1 MGKGEQPQSAN
12 LLGNELQSLG
22 DYLRRQESSEKVIVS
37 RGQCFRTSR
46 NRAGE
51 GDGSLACAEECTE
64 RTSEKEQLKRQV
76 VELQAEV
83 DRLSQQLASTHITN
97 SEADLSSDQV
107 SESLSRVED
116 AMLMRSQSL
125 PEQLVTAHKK
135 IEVLEVT
142 DAIALICFVCSC
154 TGATHTIH
162 TYACHISG
170 CMLYLCTL
178 VVVSQIPACIV

>member
-1 MGKGEQPQSAN
+1 MGKGEHPESAKF
-12 LLGNELQSLG
+12 LGNELQSLG
-22 DYLRRQESSEKVIVS
+22 DYLCRQESCEKVIVS

-46 NRAGE
+46 NKAGE
-51 GDGSLACAEECTE
+51 GNGSLACAEECTE
-64 RTSEKEQLKRQV
+64 RTSEKEQLKTQV

-83 DRLSQQLASTHITN
+83 DRLTQQLASTHITYP
-97 SEADLSSDQV
+97 EADLSSDQV
-107 SESLSRVED
+107 SESFSRVED

-125 PEQLVTAHKK
+125 PEQLVTAHRK
-135 IEVLEVT
+135 IEVLQVT

-162 TYACHISG
+162 TYTCHISG

-178 VVVSQIPACIV
+178 VVVL

>member
-1 MGKGEQPQSAN
+1 MAHSP
-12 LLGNELQSLG
+12 LLLYCQLKVRFSENE
-22 DYLRRQESSEKVIVS
+22 
-37 RGQCFRTSR
+37 
-46 NRAGE
+46 
-51 GDGSLACAEECTE
+51 
-64 RTSEKEQLKRQV
+64 EQLKRQV

-83 DRLSQQLASTHITN
+83 DRLSEQPASTPITY

-107 SESLSRVED
+107 SQSLSRVED
-116 AMLMRSQSL
+116 AILMRSQSL
-125 PEQLVTAHKK
+125 PEKLVTVYRK

-178 VVVSQIPACIV
+178 VVVSQTPAYIV